1 MKEENLSLSKC
12 ETIKRIGSH
21 QLISWRQS
29 QGKQNLPEESGQCN
43 VHPDLMKVLKSFQLI
58 QTKPFEDSQGCRHM
72 LPRSRQW
79 GEAAIGLSK
88 HGLQVGGRGGD
99 GGHALKSGTAGSS

>member
-1 MKEENLSLSKC
+1 
-12 ETIKRIGSH
+12 
-21 QLISWRQS
+21 
-29 QGKQNLPEESGQCN
+29 
-43 VHPDLMKVLKSFQLI
+43 MKVLKSFQLI

-99 GGHALKSGTAGSS
+99 GGAVL

>member
-1 MKEENLSLSKC
+1 
-12 ETIKRIGSH
+12 
-21 QLISWRQS
+21 
-29 QGKQNLPEESGQCN
+29 
-43 VHPDLMKVLKSFQLI
+43 MKVLKSFQLI

-99 GGHALKSGTAGSS
+99 GLFFEVRDFMVILKSEGMSFEFNKRNIHSVSPV